1 VVHDES
7 HKLSEN
13 EAGAETKALR
23 KTRTLTGHP
32 QGEYAYAVGMEANL
46 LAEIKA
52 LDSQII

>member
-1 VVHDES
+1 
-7 HKLSEN
+7 
-13 EAGAETKALR
+13 
-23 KTRTLTGHP
+23 RTLTGHP